1 MAASTAKE
9 TDRQLLERF
18 VADADANAFA
28 SLVQR
33 HGPMVL
39 GVCRQ
44 ILRQEQDA
52 EDAFQATFLVLS
64 RKAGSIRAAEALPSW
79 LYGVAR
85 RLALR
90 SKSAVA
96 RRQAREVA
104 LVEAPPASL
113 APDSAVE
120 DLAPVL
126 HEEIGRLPE
135 KYRIPFV
142 LCYLDG
148 KTNEEAAQRLGC
160 PSGTVF
166 SRLARA
172 RERLRT
178 RLTRRGLALPAG
190 VLTATLAALSQQA
203 RAAAPPQLA
212 TATVRWAIRFARKS
226 TRTADIPEGIREL
239 AEWGLKAPLRRGWLA
254 LIALA
259 GLLGVAAIVAVLFL
273 LLGGEQPIAER
284 LQGKWKMTSMIME
297 GNPAPPAFLQAK
309 LTFDK
314 NRVNL
319 SGAQGPAMMAGTFRI
334 DTDKRPMEMDWI
346 LANGVSHAIFKLE
359 GNTLTL
365 GVSTGVPPDRLDF
378 APGPGKSI
386 MIFQRE

>member
-1 MAASTAKE
+1 MTASTASE
-9 TDRQLLERF
+9 TDRQLLQRF
-18 VADADANAFA
+18 VAEASEDAFA
-28 SLVQR
+28 RLVQR

-64 RKAGSIRAAEALPSW
+64 RKAGSIRAAEALPNW

-104 LVEAPPASL
+104 LVESPTAPL

-142 LCYLDG
+142 LCYLGG
-148 KTNEEAAQRLGC
+148 KTNEEAAQQLGC

-203 RAAAPPQLA
+203 RAATPPQLA
-212 TATVRWAIRFARKS
+212 TTTVHRALRFGGKNLTGGAAIP
-226 TRTADIPEGIREL
+226 TEIHEL
-239 AEWGLKAPLRRGWLA
+239 AEWGVKSLGGRGLP
-254 LIALA
+254 IAV
-259 GLLGVAAIVAVLFL
+259 GVAVLVVLLAAGGGLFFALHGNGVSEEAVVQRFQGTWAMKSMVVEGVPVPGFL
-273 LLGGEQPIAER
+273 LQ
-284 LQGKWKMTSMIME
+284 T
-297 GNPAPPAFLQAK
+297 K
-309 LTFDK
+309 LTFTGNQMTLGK
-314 NRVNL
+314 TT
-319 SGAQGPAMMAGTFRI
+319 GTYRLN
-334 DTDKRPMEMDWI
+334 TQKQPMEIDWI
-346 LANGVSHAIFKLE
+346 CPNVNSFGIFEFRGDSLAICLLQQRRPA
-359 GNTLTL
+359 
-365 GVSTGVPPDRLDF
+365 DF
-378 APGPGKSI
+378 TPGPGTAI
-386 MIFQRE
+386 MVFDPQKR